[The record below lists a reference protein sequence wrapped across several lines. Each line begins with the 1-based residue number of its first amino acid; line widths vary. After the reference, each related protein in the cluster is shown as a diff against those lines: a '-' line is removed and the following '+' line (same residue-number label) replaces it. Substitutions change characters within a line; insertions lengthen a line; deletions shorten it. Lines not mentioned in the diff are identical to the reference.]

1 MCGIIH
7 LLLAC
12 EGKSHVT
19 VGLESRVL
27 AEGALRVKISR
38 WTAMILKNIFKSR
51 LHRTEKMLDVTHNM
65 TPFHMASHSRQKW
78 VESKITYRV
87 SVIDMWDWEITA
99 WEIEI
104 IVRE

>member
-27 AEGALRVKISR
+27 AEGALRIKISGELR
-38 WTAMILKNIFKSR
+38 GFFLF
-51 LHRTEKMLDVTHNM
+51 EV
-65 TPFHMASHSRQKW
+65 
-78 VESKITYRV
+78 
-87 SVIDMWDWEITA
+87 
-99 WEIEI
+99 
-104 IVRE
+104 

>member
-27 AEGALRVKISR
+27 AEGALRIKISGELR
-38 WTAMILKNIFKSR
+38 GFFLIRSLNVSMILKNIFKSR

-65 TPFHMASHSRQKW
+65 TPFHMASHTRQKW

-87 SVIDMWDWEITA
+87 SVINM
-99 WEIEI
+99 
-104 IVRE
+104 